1 MASIRV
7 LKDKNVVLGVTGGI
21 AAYKVADL
29 TSRLVKAGALVDVI
43 MTRAATEFVGPITFQ
58 ALTHRPVV
66 TEMFALLQETEIGH
80 VSLGKRA
87 DLMIV
92 APATANTLAKLA
104 HGLADNMLATTA
116 LACRA
121 PILLAPAMETGMWQN
136 PATQANVALLRERGM
151 HLVGPG
157 EGRLAS
163 GASGAGRMA
172 EPAEILDA
180 ARWLL
185 GRTGPLAGRTV
196 VVTAGGTREPI
207 DPVRFVGNHSSG
219 KMGYALAAAARDWG
233 ADVTLVHAPAALP
246 IPYGVTDIP
255 ATTALHM
262 RDAVLERAPHADA
275 LLMAAAVADY
285 RPVTAAAHKI
295 KKGDDA
301 LSLEL
306 ARNPD
311 ILMEVAE
318 HKEKSGRPSI
328 VVGFAAETQELLANA
343 RQKLIRKRLDL
354 IAAND
359 VSAPDS
365 GFAVET
371 NRVTL
376 IDAKGGVTAL
386 PLLTKAEV
394 AEMVLDRV
402 ALLLMEREA
411 S

>member
-1 MASIRV
+1 MTEVRL
-7 LKDKNVVLGVTGGI
+7 LKNKNVVLGITGGI

-43 MTRAATEFVGPITFQ
+43 LTEAAAEFVGPITFQ

-66 TEMFALLQETEIGH
+66 REMFALLQETEIGH

-92 APATANTLAKLA
+92 APATANTLARLA
-104 HGLADNMLATTA
+104 HGLADNMLTTTA

-121 PILLAPAMETGMWQN
+121 PILLAPAMETGMWHN

-151 HLVGPG
+151 SVVGPG

-172 EPAEILDA
+172 EPGEILEA

-185 GRTGPLAGRTV
+185 GRSGPLAGRPV
-196 VVTAGGTREPI
+196 IVTAGGTREPI

-219 KMGYALAAAARDWG
+219 KMGYALAIAARDRG
-233 ADVTLVHAPAALP
+233 AQVTLIHAPTALP
-246 IPYGVTDIP
+246 VPYGVRDLP
-255 ATTALHM
+255 VTTALQM
-262 RDAVLERAPHADA
+262 RDAVLQAVPSADV

-285 RPVTAAAHKI
+285 RPLSAAGQKI
-295 KKGDDA
+295 KKGEGDLA
-301 LSLEL
+301 LSLT
-306 ARNPD
+306 RNPD
-311 ILMEVAE
+311 ILLETAQLRQAGGNPRV
-318 HKEKSGRPSI
+318 
-328 VVGFAAETQELLANA
+328 VVGFAAETQDLLQNA
-343 RQKLIRKRLDL
+343 RDKLRRKKLDL
-354 IAAND
+354 IVAND
-359 VSAPDS
+359 VSAADS
-365 GFAVET
+365 GFAVDT

-376 IDAKGGVTAL
+376 LDTLGGVTPL
-386 PLLTKAEV
+386 PLLSKEEV

-402 ALLLMEREA
+402 ALLL
-411 S
+411 SGC